1 MRLRLAIRA
10 RHDMG
15 EELEMKRAWTMRVW
29 MAAAVLAALLG
40 AVPAGAAAPVNGRD
54 FLTLPVAQPVSPAG
68 KVVVMEFFWYDC
80 PHCAEFEPTLEAWA
94 RKLPA
99 GVVLERVPVM
109 WGARFVP
116 QQRLYYA
123 LLALGKVDA
132 LQARVFAAIHQQGIK
147 LETPEQMAAWL
158 QQQGVPRQQFL
169 NAYNSFAV
177 QMQAQRA
184 AQLTTAYQI
193 QGVPSLAVQG
203 RYVASADLPGTPS
216 MEGVL
221 HVVDQLIA
229 QARGA
234 H

>member
-1 MRLRLAIRA
+1 
-10 RHDMG
+10 
-15 EELEMKRAWTMRVW
+15 MKRAWTMRVW
-29 MAAAVLAALLG
+29 MAALTLAALLG
-40 AVPAGAAAPVNGRD
+40 ATPAGAAAPVSGRD

-68 KVVVMEFFWYDC
+68 KVVVTEFFWYDC

-147 LETPEQMAAWL
+147 LETPEQMADWL
-158 QQQGVPRQQFL
+158 QKQGVPRQQFL
-169 NAYNSFAV
+169 NAYNSFSV
-177 QMQAQRA
+177 QMQARRA
-184 AQLTTAYQI
+184 AELTTAYQI

-221 HVVDQLIA
+221 RVVDALIA
-229 QARGA
+229 QVRGA

>member
-1 MRLRLAIRA
+1 
-10 RHDMG
+10 
-15 EELEMKRAWTMRVW
+15 MKRAWTMRVW
-29 MAAAVLAALLG
+29 MVALMFAALLG
-40 AVPAGAAAPVNGRD
+40 ATPAGAAAPVSGHD
-54 FLTLPVAQPVSPAG
+54 FLTLPVPQPVSPAG

-94 RKLPA
+94 RQLPPY
-99 GVVLERVPVM
+99 VVLERVPVM

-123 LLALGKVDA
+123 LLALGKVGA

-147 LETPEQMAAWL
+147 LETPEQMADWL
-158 QQQGVPRQQFL
+158 QKQGVPRQQFL
-169 NAYNSFAV
+169 NAYNSFSV
-177 QMQAQRA
+177 QMQARRA
-184 AQLTTAYQI
+184 AELTTAYQI

-216 MEGVL
+216 MEAVL
-221 HVVDQLIA
+221 RVVDALIA
-229 QARGA
+229 QVHGA